1 MAKLYYKY
9 GAMGSSKTAQAL
21 MTRFNYQEKGKK
33 VWLIKPSLDTR
44 DGKTVIKS
52 RIGLKAEASV
62 IKPDTDVLDTYW
74 RFPESEAPDV
84 IIVDEAQFLTYNQI
98 GQLRIIVS
106 YHDTPVICF
115 GLRTDFQGKLFEG
128 SKALFELADSIA
140 EIKSICKCGNKAIIN
155 ARFDDN
161 GKVIA
166 EGPQICIGGNE
177 KYEALC
183 FKCWCDAIN
192 TADKET
198 I

>member
-21 MTRFNYQEKGKK
+21 MTKFNYEEKGKK

-62 IKPDTDVLDTYW
+62 IKPDTDILDAYW
-74 RFPESEAPDV
+74 LFPESEAPDV

-192 TADKET
+192 PADKES

>member
-62 IKPDTDVLDTYW
+62 IKPDTDILETYLCI
-74 RFPESEAPDV
+74 PESEAPDV
-84 IIVDEAQFLTYNQI
+84 VIVDEAQFLTFNQI

-140 EIKSICKCGNKAIIN
+140 EIKSICKCGQKAIIN
-155 ARFDDN
+155 ARLDDN

-192 TADKET
+192 TTDKES

>member
-21 MTRFNYQEKGKK
+21 MTKFNYEEKGKK

-62 IKPDTDVLDTYW
+62 IKPDTDVLDAYW
-74 RFPESEAPDV
+74 LFPEFEAPDV
-84 IIVDEAQFLTYNQI
+84 IIVDEAQFLTFNQI

-106 YHDTPVICF
+106 YHDIPVICF

-140 EIKSICKCGNKAIIN
+140 EIKSICKCGQKAIIN

-177 KYEALC
+177 RYEALC

-192 TADKET
+192 ATDKER

>member
-1 MAKLYYKY
+1 MAKLYFKY
-9 GAMGSSKTAQAL
+9 GTMGSSKTAQAL
-21 MTRFNYQEKGKK
+21 MTKFNYEEKNKK

-62 IKPDTDVLDTYW
+62 IKPDTDILDAYW
-74 RFPESEAPDV
+74 LFPESEAPDV

-140 EIKSICKCGNKAIIN
+140 EIKSICKCGQKAIIN
-155 ARFDDN
+155 ARLDDN

-192 TADKET
+192 TTDKES

>member
-1 MAKLYYKY
+1 
-9 GAMGSSKTAQAL
+9 
-21 MTRFNYQEKGKK
+21 MTKFNYEEKGKK

-62 IKPDTDVLDTYW
+62 IKPDTDILETYLCI
-74 RFPESEAPDV
+74 PESEAPDV
-84 IIVDEAQFLTYNQI
+84 VIVDEAQFLTFNQI

-106 YHDTPVICF
+106 YHDIPVICF

-140 EIKSICKCGNKAIIN
+140 EIKSICKCGQKAIIN

-177 KYEALC
+177 RYEALC

-192 TADKET
+192 ATDKER

>member
-1 MAKLYYKY
+1 MAKLYFKY

-21 MTRFNYQEKGKK
+21 MTKFNYEEKGQK

-62 IKPDTDVLDTYW
+62 IKPDTDILDAYW
-74 RFPESEAPDV
+74 LFPESEAPDV

-128 SKALFELADSIA
+128 SKALFELADSIS

-161 GKVIA
+161 GKVVA

-183 FKCWCDAIN
+183 FKCWYDAIN
-192 TADKET
+192 TTDKET

>member
-1 MAKLYYKY
+1 MAKLYFKY
-9 GAMGSSKTAQAL
+9 GTMGSSKTAQAL
-21 MTRFNYQEKGKK
+21 MTKFNYEEKGKK

-62 IKPDTDVLDTYW
+62 IKPDTDVLDAYW
-74 RFPESEAPDV
+74 LFPEFEAPDV

-106 YHDTPVICF
+106 YHDIPVICF

-140 EIKSICKCGNKAIIN
+140 EIKSICKCGQKAIIN

-177 KYEALC
+177 RYEALC

-192 TADKET
+192 ATDKER

>member
-21 MTRFNYQEKGKK
+21 MTKFNYEEKGKK

-62 IKPDTDVLDTYW
+62 IKPDTDVLDAYW

>member
-62 IKPDTDVLDTYW
+62 IKPDTDVLDAYW

>member
-21 MTRFNYQEKGKK
+21 MTKFNYEEKGKK

-62 IKPDTDVLDTYW
+62 IKPDTDILETYLCI
-74 RFPESEAPDV
+74 PESEAPDV
-84 IIVDEAQFLTYNQI
+84 VIVDEAQFLTFNQI

-106 YHDTPVICF
+106 YHDIPVICF

-140 EIKSICKCGNKAIIN
+140 EIKSICKCGQKAIIN

-177 KYEALC
+177 RYEALC

-192 TADKET
+192 ATDKER